1 MEVDK
6 VGDEQKNKAMFSNVQ
21 LLGGELVEHEDEA
34 SLVLSHRLPVT
45 SPRSGHDG
53 QQGV

>member
-45 SPRSGHDG
+45 SPRSGEWT
-53 QQGV
+53 